1 MHNAHITAEVI
12 VRLASLA
19 ALVAVVACFAPGAS
33 AQPPAAPPAEATAVK
48 PNDYADLKS
57 WLCRPGRKGDACDID
72 ETATVVA
79 ADGKLTRETWA
90 ADPNA
95 PIDCF
100 YVYPTISTDT
110 TPNSDMTADPAELN
124 VIKQQFARFASACKP
139 YAPLYRQITLAGL
152 RRALTVTAAGG
163 DATSILD
170 HGTQYDDVKDAWNAY
185 VKNDNNGRG
194 VVLVAHSQG
203 SFILNRLIREEIEGK
218 PVQARLVSAILLGT
232 TVAVPKGK
240 DVGGS
245 FQKIPLCKSASQ
257 TGCVITY
264 ASFRSTIPPPA
275 NTLFGK
281 VPDPNM
287 VAACTNPAALA
298 GGSGNLHAYLDR
310 SGKTITSTPQL
321 KPWVTPEQPID
332 TPWVSVP
339 GLLTAKCSTNEN
351 ATYLEVT
358 VNGNPADPRVDDIVG
373 DIGAG
378 ANIAANWGLHL
389 VDVNLAMGNLVDI
402 VKQQSKAYGSK
413 AGSK

>member
-1 MHNAHITAEVI
+1 MHNAHTKTAEVF
-12 VRLASLA
+12 VRQVHFAS
-19 ALVAVVACFAPGAS
+19 LVAVLACFAPGAS
-33 AQPPAAPPAEATAVK
+33 AQPPAAPPADTAAVK
-48 PNDYADLKS
+48 PNDYTDLKS

-79 ADGKLTRETWA
+79 ADGKLTRETWT
-90 ADPNA
+90 ADANA

-100 YVYPTISTDT
+100 YVYPTISTDA

-163 DATSILD
+163 DATAILD
-170 HGTQYDDVKDAWNAY
+170 HGVQYDDVKDAWNAY
-185 VKNDNNGRG
+185 VKNDNSGRG

-218 PVQARLVSAILLGT
+218 PMQARLVSAILLGT

-240 DVGGS
+240 DVGGT
-245 FQKIPLCKSASQ
+245 FKQIPLCKAASQ

-281 VPDPNM
+281 VADGGM
-287 VAACTNPAALA
+287 QAACTNPAALG
-298 GGSGNLHAYLDR
+298 GGSGELHAYLDA
-310 SGKTITSTPQL
+310 SGRTITAAPPA
-321 KPWVTPEQPID
+321 KPWVTPDKPIE

-339 GLLTAKCSTNEN
+339 GLLTAKCASNDN
-351 ATYLEVT
+351 ASGYREVT
-358 VNGNPADPRVDDIVG
+358 VNGNPSDPRVDDIGG
-373 DIGAG
+373 DLGAPP
-378 ANIAANWGLHL
+378 NVLANWGL
-389 VDVNLAMGNLVDI
+389 
-402 VKQQSKAYGSK
+402 
-413 AGSK
+413 

>member
-1 MHNAHITAEVI
+1 
-12 VRLASLA
+12 
-19 ALVAVVACFAPGAS
+19 
-33 AQPPAAPPAEATAVK
+33 
-48 PNDYADLKS
+48 
-57 WLCRPGRKGDACDID
+57 
-72 ETATVVA
+72 
-79 ADGKLTRETWA
+79 
-90 ADPNA
+90 
-95 PIDCF
+95 
-100 YVYPTISTDT
+100 
-110 TPNSDMTADPAELN
+110 
-124 VIKQQFARFASACKP
+124 
-139 YAPLYRQITLAGL
+139 
-152 RRALTVTAAGG
+152 
-163 DATSILD
+163 
-170 HGTQYDDVKDAWNAY
+170 VKDAWNAY